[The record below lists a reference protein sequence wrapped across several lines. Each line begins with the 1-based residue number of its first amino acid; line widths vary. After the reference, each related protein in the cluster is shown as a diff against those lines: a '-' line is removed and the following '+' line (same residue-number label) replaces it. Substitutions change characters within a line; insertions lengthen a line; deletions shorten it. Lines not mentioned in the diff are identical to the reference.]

1 MPRKRVNL
9 RELLPPTWVPVHT
22 TTPGR
27 NSITKWMIYDGA
39 DNYRGDLTRQHTS
52 WRDNWPGERPQDLW
66 SWDPY
71 SEGRYV
77 INGTLD
83 QCMEAIFQLAESS

>member
-1 MPRKRVNL
+1 MPRKRFIL

-22 TTPGR
+22 SAPGR
-27 NSITKWMIYDGA
+27 RGVTKWMIYDGE
-39 DNYRGDLTRQHTS
+39 DNYRGDLTRLRGD
-52 WRDNWPGERPQDLW
+52 WRGTFPGHKPQEFW

-77 INGTLD
+77 SDGTLE
-83 QCMEAIFQLAESS
+83 QCMAAIFELSEGS